1 MAEMNT
7 VTISSEEYG
16 SLITAMV
23 KFNIIKDMIKKE
35 VEASLKSGMSSM
47 FVTSQPLMDV
57 AGIKVEGV
65 EV

>member
-35 VEASLKSGMSSM
+35 AEESIKSGISAAYVS
-47 FVTSQPLMDV
+47 TKPLISV
-57 AGIKVEGV
+57 CGIKVEGV